1 MLFSLSDKG
10 RRSTLGLA
18 FALLS
23 VLSLTASLA
32 LAADANRLTY
42 LDSDDPFY
50 VSRDFP
56 KLTTPQWVGEPGV
69 EAVVILA
76 IDDMKGHEKWEAY
89 LRPILERLKKIDG
102 RAPVSIMT
110 NQIKADEPHLQRW
123 LKEGVSLE
131 THTVDHPCPLL
142 AGGDLAKAKSTYD
155 RCVDQLAKIP
165 RSRPVAFRTPCC
177 DSLNTVSPRFF
188 AEIFNHTT
196 PEGNYL
202 AIDSSVFQFF
212 TPNDPALPRELVYD
226 SAGQDRFQKYAPK
239 DRAFVNRIDDYPYP
253 YVIGRLCWEFPC
265 IAPSDWSAQHAQ
277 GEANPKTLTDMQAG
291 IDAAVAKQGV
301 FTMVFHPYTW
311 IRNDQIVALIDH
323 AVAKH
328 GKKVKFLNFPEA
340 LARLEKNVLGGQS
353 LRRGDGGDN
362 GARMLDLNGDGFL
375 DAVIGNPKLQQ
386 TRIWDPKKAAW
397 ATSPFPAQLVVSRDD
412 AGKTQADKTQQ
423 DAGARF
429 AVLRETGPSI
439 VIANEA
445 KRAAWT
451 FDGKA
456 WQEDRQLVENFALAG
471 KPIQLANRGVDQGVR
486 FRDLDGD
493 GVSEGIIGSEGSP
506 AIYQFDRKAGG
517 WKPLDFALPDGA
529 TIADAQGRDAG
540 LRFVDIDEDGYD
552 DVVFSNEKTYSIDLF
567 RGLKT
572 GWSRRVMAG
581 KAGTP
586 GALPMIARD
595 GTNNGAWFANHAMW
609 LQNENTDKQKDLV
622 DRRTFNELLKDVD
635 PEAKSPLAGLRSI
648 RMRPG
653 MAVELMVSEPLV
665 VDPVGF
671 DWGPDG
677 RLWVV
682 EMNDYPQGMDG
693 MGKPGGR
700 VKFLE
705 DTNGDAVYDK
715 ATTFLEELPFPSSIC
730 VWRKGII
737 VTAAPDILYAED
749 TDGDGRA
756 DVKQVLFRGFHEGN
770 QQHRVNGLRHGL
782 DNWLYCANGDSGG
795 QIESIKSGE
804 RVAINFRDFRIDPD
818 RGLLDPE
825 IGQTQFLRERDDWG
839 NWFGNANS
847 EPMWQFVLED
857 RYLRRNKNISAPNP
871 RRDVSVAP
879 GAAPVFPASRTLPRF
894 NDFNVVDRFTSA
906 CSAIIFRD
914 ELLGKNYYGN
924 SFVSEPVHNLVHRE
938 VLTRDGVLFSS
949 QRPADEQKSEFLAS
963 SDNWFR
969 PTSLRTG
976 PDGGLWIADMYRAVI
991 EHPEYIP
998 QDWQKRLDLRA
1009 GDDKGRLYRV
1019 LPVGVKPRP
1028 IPRLDKLDTAG
1039 LVAALDTPNG
1049 WQRDMAQQ
1057 MLVWNA
1063 DRAAIPLLQKLAATS
1078 PRALARLQALCALD
1092 GLAALDEAVLL
1103 RALADKEP
1111 GVRRHAIRLSES
1123 RLANAPKLA
1132 AAALKLVSDAD
1143 AHVRMQ
1149 LAYSLGEWPDRRAG
1163 EALAAIALAD
1173 AASQYVTAA
1182 VMSSASP
1189 KHLDGMIDAMLAA
1202 TAGKDPPVELLQKLL
1217 ALATTYDND
1226 RALVRLLAALAKPD
1240 DKGNFEDWQV
1250 TALAGLLDTLDRKN
1264 LSLAKFE
1271 KEADA
1276 DLKQGLAQVNPMFA
1290 WARKAVSNETAEEP
1304 ERLVAV
1310 TLLGRGIDQQKE
1322 DLALLAELLSP
1333 RSSAALQGAAVT
1345 ALARLEEAEAAQLL
1359 LGAWKGLGPELR
1371 GSVIEA
1377 LLRREAWLIL
1387 MLDAIEAKSFS
1398 AGEIDAA
1405 RRQRLLDHR
1414 DEEIRARAGKLLTAS
1429 TAADR
1434 QAAIDQYRAA
1444 LATRGDAQHG
1454 KAVFK
1459 KTCAPCHRL
1468 EDVGTPVGPDLAAL
1482 TDKSNDALLVAIL
1495 DPNRAVESKFLNYS
1509 AASSDGLVHTGIL
1522 SAETGASVT
1531 LVGQEGKQTTILRAD
1546 LDELTSTGKS
1556 LMPEG
1561 LEKDVN
1567 PKDFA
1572 DLVAYL
1578 ATTRP
1583 PRREFAGNEPKLVE
1597 PENFR
1602 GEFWLLASDCEIYG
1616 STLAYEPTYRNLGTW
1631 GSENDHAVW
1640 TFNVTQETKYIVR
1653 LDYAC
1658 AADVAGNSYQLQVGD
1673 VTLGGKVTSTG
1684 NWDSYRQ
1691 ATVGVI
1697 KLKPGK
1703 QQVVL
1708 RPTGK
1713 LNGYLM
1719 DLKSV
1724 RITPV
1729 ATD

>member
-1 MLFSLSDKG
+1 MSFQPAYKPH
-10 RRSTLGLA
+10 RRTSGLA
-18 FALLS
+18 LALFAL
-23 VLSLTASLA
+23 VSLA
-32 LAADANRLTY
+32 ANLAQAADANRLTY

-110 NQIKADEPHLQRW
+110 TQIKPDEPHLQRW

-131 THTVDHPCPLL
+131 THTVEHPCPLL

-155 RCVDQLAKIP
+155 RCVDQMARIP
-165 RSRPVAFRTPCC
+165 RNRPVAFRTPCC

-188 AEIFNHTT
+188 AEIFNRTT
-196 PEGNYL
+196 PEGHFL

-212 TPNDPALPRELVYD
+212 TPNDPVLPRELVYD
-226 SAGQDRFQKYAPK
+226 AAGQDRFQKYAPK

-277 GEANPKTLTDMQAG
+277 GEAKPETLADMQAG
-291 IDAAVAKQGV
+291 VDAAVAKQGV
-301 FTMVFHPYTW
+301 YTMVFHPYTW
-311 IRNDQIVALIDH
+311 IRNDQIVALIDQT
-323 AVAKH
+323 VAKH

-353 LRRGDGGDN
+353 LRRADGGDN
-362 GARMLDLNGDGFL
+362 GARLLDLNSDGFL
-375 DAVIGNPKLQQ
+375 DAVIGNDKLQQ
-386 TRIWDPKKAAW
+386 TRLWDPKRRQW
-397 ATSPFPAQLVVSRDD
+397 NLGPFPVELLIRYGAATNPLVDV
-412 AGKTQADKTQQ
+412 
-423 DAGARF
+423 GARF
-429 AVLRETGPSI
+429 GVVRDAKPSFWI
-439 VIANEA
+439 NDESV
-445 KRAAWT
+445 RGAWT
-451 FDGKA
+451 FDGKV
-456 WQEDRQLVENFALAG
+456 WSEDLDLLNNLSLDERSVATSITG
-471 KPIQLANRGVDQGVR
+471 RDQGAR
-486 FRDLDGD
+486 LRDLDND
-493 GVSEGIIGSEGSP
+493 GVCEWIKSNDRQP
-506 AIYQFDRKAGG
+506 AIFQFDVKANR
-517 WKPLDFALPDGA
+517 WNKLDLTLPAGA
-529 TIADAQGRDAG
+529 TIVDAKGRDAG
-540 LRFVDIDEDGYD
+540 LRFVDVDEDGYD
-552 DVVFSNEKTYSIDLF
+552 DVVFSNEQTYSIDLF
-567 RGLKT
+567 RGLKEK
-572 GWSRRVMAG
+572 WRRVVAG

-586 GALPMIARD
+586 GALPPIARE
-595 GTNNGAWFANHAMW
+595 GTNGGAWFANHAMW
-609 LQNENTDKQKDLV
+609 VQSEYTDKLKDLV

-653 MAVELMVSEPLV
+653 MAIELMVSEPLV

-705 DTNGDAVYDK
+705 DTNGDGLYDK
-715 ATTFLEELPFPSSIC
+715 ATTFLEDLPFPSSIA

-879 GAAPVFPASRTLPRF
+879 GAAPVFPTSRTLPRF

-914 ELLGKNYYGN
+914 ELLGKGFYGN

-938 VLTRDGVLFSS
+938 VLSREGVLFTSR
-949 QRPADEQKSEFLAS
+949 RPADEQQSEFLAS

-1019 LPVGVKPRP
+1019 LPVGVKPRA

-1039 LVAALDTPNG
+1039 LVTALDTPNG

-1063 DRAAIPLLQKLAATS
+1063 DRAAVPLLQKLAADS
-1078 PRALARLQALCALD
+1078 PRALARLHALCALD

-1103 RALADKEP
+1103 RGLADAEP

-1123 RLANAPKLA
+1123 RLANSPKLA
-1132 AAALKLVSDAD
+1132 EAALKLVADAD

-1173 AASQYVTAA
+1173 ASSPYITAA
-1182 VMSSASP
+1182 VMSSTSP
-1189 KHLDGMIDAMLAA
+1189 KHLDGMIDAMLAT

-1217 ALATTYDND
+1217 SLATTYDND

-1240 DKGNFEDWQV
+1240 AEGNFADWQV

-1276 DLKQGLAQVNPMFA
+1276 DLKQGLAHVNPMFD
-1290 WARKAVSNETAEEP
+1290 WARKAVISEKGDESD
-1304 ERLVAV
+1304 RLVAV
-1310 TLLGRGIDQQKE
+1310 TLLGRGIDRQKE

-1345 ALARLEEAEAAQLL
+1345 ALAR
-1359 LGAWKGLGPELR
+1359 
-1371 GSVIEA
+1371 
-1377 LLRREAWLIL
+1377 
-1387 MLDAIEAKSFS
+1387 
-1398 AGEIDAA
+1398 IDE
-1405 RRQRLLDHR
+1405 Q
-1414 DEEIRARAGKLLTAS
+1414 
-1429 TAADR
+1429 
-1434 QAAIDQYRAA
+1434 
-1444 LATRGDAQHG
+1444 
-1454 KAVFK
+1454 
-1459 KTCAPCHRL
+1459 
-1468 EDVGTPVGPDLAAL
+1468 
-1482 TDKSNDALLVAIL
+1482 
-1495 DPNRAVESKFLNYS
+1495 
-1509 AASSDGLVHTGIL
+1509 
-1522 SAETGASVT
+1522 
-1531 LVGQEGKQTTILRAD
+1531 
-1546 LDELTSTGKS
+1546 
-1556 LMPEG
+1556 
-1561 LEKDVN
+1561 
-1567 PKDFA
+1567 
-1572 DLVAYL
+1572 
-1578 ATTRP
+1578 RP
-1583 PRREFAGNEPKLVE
+1583 PRCC
-1597 PENFR
+1597 
-1602 GEFWLLASDCEIYG
+1602 LAPG
-1616 STLAYEPTYRNLGTW
+1616 KGWGPTC
-1631 GSENDHAVW
+1631 V
-1640 TFNVTQETKYIVR
+1640 V
-1653 LDYAC
+1653 AC
-1658 AADVAGNSYQLQVGD
+1658 SRRYCGA
-1673 VTLGGKVTSTG
+1673 
-1684 NWDSYRQ
+1684 
-1691 ATVGVI
+1691 
-1697 KLKPGK
+1697 KPG
-1703 QQVVL
+1703 
-1708 RPTGK
+1708 
-1713 LNGYLM
+1713 
-1719 DLKSV
+1719 
-1724 RITPV
+1724 
-1729 ATD
+1729 

>member
-1 MLFSLSDKG
+1 L
-10 RRSTLGLA
+10 
-18 FALLS
+18 
-23 VLSLTASLA
+23 

-42 LDSDDPFY
+42 LDSADPFY

-56 KLTTPQWVGEPGV
+56 KLTTPRWVGEPGV

-110 NQIKADEPHLQRW
+110 TKIQPDEPHLQRW
-123 LKEGVSLE
+123 LKEGVSIE
-131 THTVDHPCPLL
+131 THTVEHPCPLL
-142 AGGDLAKAKSTYD
+142 AGGDLAKAKSSYD
-155 RCVDQLAKIP
+155 RCVDEMANIP

-188 AEIFNHTT
+188 AEIFNRKT
-196 PEGNYL
+196 PGGNFL

-212 TPNDPALPRELVYD
+212 TPNDPALPRELVYGAD
-226 SAGQDRFQKYAPK
+226 GRDRFQKYAPA
-239 DRAFVNRIDDYPYP
+239 DRAFVNRVDDYPYP

-277 GEANPKTLTDMQAG
+277 GEAKPQTLADMQAG
-291 IDAAVAKQGV
+291 VDAAVAKQGV

-323 AVAKH
+323 AIAKH
-328 GKKVKFLNFPEA
+328 GRKVKFLNFPEA
-340 LARLEKNVLGGQS
+340 LARLEKNVLGGQA
-353 LRRGDGGDN
+353 LRAADGGDN
-362 GARMLDLNGDGFL
+362 GARLLDLNGDGYL
-375 DAVIGNPKLQQ
+375 DAVIGNGAARQ
-386 TRIWDPKKAAW
+386 TRIWNPQ
-397 ATSPFPAQLVVSRDD
+397 TSEWTVGPFPTQLVV
-412 AGKTQADKTQQ
+412 ADEKKLPIE
-423 DAGARF
+423 AGARF
-429 AVLRETGPSI
+429 GVVRDAGPS
-439 VIANEA
+439 VWIANEQV
-445 KRAAWT
+445 RGAWT
-451 FDGKA
+451 FDGRSWNEDKA
-456 WQEDRQLVENFALAG
+456 LLDGLALGETPLRSAVNGQDRGLRL
-471 KPIQLANRGVDQGVR
+471 
-486 FRDLDGD
+486 RDLDRD
-493 GVSEGIIGSEGSP
+493 GVCELIVSNDKQQ
-506 AIYQFDRKAGG
+506 AIFGFDREKNAWKQLDVKLPAG
-517 WKPLDFALPDGA
+517 AQ
-529 TIADAQGRDAG
+529 IVDAQGRDAG
-540 LRFVDIDEDGYD
+540 LRFVDVDEDGYD
-552 DVVFSNEKTYSIDLF
+552 DVVYSNERDYSLDLF
-567 RGLKT
+567 RSLT
-572 GWSRRVMAG
+572 AGWSRRVMAD
-581 KAGTP
+581 KAGKP
-586 GALPMIARD
+586 GALPPITRD
-595 GTNNGAWFANHAMW
+595 GTNNGAWFANRAMW
-609 LQNENTDKQKDLV
+609 VQNENTDKLKDLV
-622 DRRTFNELLKDVD
+622 DRRTFAELLKEVE
-635 PEAKSPLAGLRSI
+635 PEGKSPLAGLRSI
-648 RMRPG
+648 RARPG
-653 MAVELMVSEPLV
+653 MQVELMVSEPLV

-677 RLWVV
+677 RMWVV
-682 EMNDYPQGMDG
+682 EMNDYPLGMDG
-693 MGKPGGR
+693 QGKPGGR

-705 DTNGDAVYDK
+705 DANGDGLYDR
-715 ATTFLEELPFPSSIC
+715 ATVFLENLPFPSSVA

-795 QIESIKSGE
+795 QIESAKTGE
-804 RVAINFRDFRIDPD
+804 RIAINFRDFRIEPD

-825 IGQTQFLRERDDWG
+825 IGQSQFLRERDDWG
-839 NWFGNANS
+839 NWFGNSNS

-857 RYLRRNKNISAPNP
+857 RYVRRNKNISAPNP
-871 RRDVSVAP
+871 RRDVSNAP
-879 GAAPVFPASRTLPRF
+879 GAAPVFPISRTLPRF

-906 CSAIIFRD
+906 CSAIVFRD
-914 ELLGKNYYGN
+914 ELLGRGFAGN

-938 VLTRDGVLFSS
+938 VMTRDGVLFNS
-949 QRPADEQKSEFLAS
+949 RRAADEQQSEFLAS

-969 PTSLRTG
+969 PTTLRTG

-998 QDWQKRLDLRA
+998 KDWQERLNLRA
-1009 GDDKGRLYRV
+1009 GDDKGRIYRV
-1019 LPVGVKPRP
+1019 LPVGVKPRAV
-1028 IPRLDKLDTAG
+1028 PRLDKLDAAG

-1057 MLVWNA
+1057 MLVWRN
-1063 DRAAIPLLQKLAATS
+1063 DRAAVPLLKKMAADS

-1092 GLAALDEAVLL
+1092 GLQALDEAALL
-1103 RALADKEP
+1103 RGLADGKP

-1123 RLANAPKLA
+1123 RLAQSPKLA
-1132 AAALKLVSDAD
+1132 AASLALVKDAD
-1143 AHVRMQ
+1143 AQVRMQ
-1149 LAYSLGEWPDRRAG
+1149 LAYSLGEWPSAKAG

-1173 AASQYVTAA
+1173 AKSPYITAA

-1217 ALATTYDND
+1217 SLATTYDND
-1226 RALVRLLAALAKPD
+1226 RALVRLLAALAKPNAE
-1240 DKGNFEDWQV
+1240 GAFADWQV

-1276 DLKQGLAQVNPMFA
+1276 DLKQGLARVNPMFD
-1290 WARKAVSNETAEEP
+1290 WARKAVVNEKGEEA
-1304 ERLVAV
+1304 ERLAAV
-1310 TLLGRGIDQQKE
+1310 TLLGRGVDRQKE

-1333 RSSAALQGAAVT
+1333 RSSGALQGATVA
-1345 ALARLEEAEAAQLL
+1345 ALARLDEPEAATLL

-1371 GSVIEA
+1371 GSVLEA
-1377 LLRREAWLIL
+1377 LLRREAWVKRL
-1387 MLDAIEAKSFS
+1387 LDEIEAERLS

-1414 DEEIRARAGKLLTAS
+1414 EEEIRARAAKLLTAS

-1444 LATRGDAQHG
+1444 LATKGDSERG

-1459 KTCAPCHRL
+1459 KTCAACHRL
-1468 EDVGTPVGPDLAAL
+1468 EDIGSPVGPDLAAL
-1482 TDKSNDALLVAIL
+1482 TDKSNEALLVAIL
-1495 DPNRAVESKFLNYS
+1495 DPNRAVESKFINYS
-1509 AASSDGLVHTGIL
+1509 AASNDGLVYTGVL
-1522 SAETGASVT
+1522 AAETGASVT
-1531 LVGQEGKQTTILRAD
+1531 LVGQEGKQATILRAD
-1546 LDELTSTGKS
+1546 LEQLTSTGKS

-1561 LEKDVN
+1561 LEKDVS
-1567 PKDFA
+1567 PKDFS

-1583 PRREFAGNEPKLVE
+1583 PRRVFAGNEPKTVE
-1597 PENFR
+1597 PEGFR
-1602 GEFWLLASDCEIYG
+1602 GEFWLLASESEIYG
-1616 STLAYEPTYRNLGTW
+1616 ATLAYEPTYRNLGMW
-1631 GSENDHAVW
+1631 GSESDHAVW
-1640 TFNVTQETKYIVR
+1640 TFNVTQKTKYIVR

-1658 AADVAGNSYQLQVGD
+1658 AADVAGNSYQLIVGD
-1673 VTLGGKVTSTG
+1673 NTLGGKVASTG

-1697 KLKPGK
+1697 TLKPGK